1 MKYAMRHPKKCTCAI
16 CEARRNRKREK
27 RERLAELSGE
37 LEAAEQIAADRA
49 AAATPQQTTIEQPPP
64 SSPPSSAPPAQPAQ
78 EIKGG
83 GGGGDIGEI
92 IKIDMGG
99 QPAQITE
106 QQAVA
111 IATEAATE
119 QPQPS
124 GSSLDID
131 VGGMSEG
138 VIGLMIGGGVN
149 IILIIIAY
157 FIGVKTSNFDVVML
171 DNEEMEQIGEAAT
184 PYINKKLKN
193 SEDFELYAMLGGIGG
208 IITKKA
214 VVMIEVLKVQEQEQA
229 KMKAEI
235 ADIKKQLAQQKQ
247 QPPQPQEQP
256 QPSGS
261 I

>member
-1 MKYAMRHPKKCTCAI
+1 MRHPKKCTCAI

-27 RERLAELSGE
+27 RERLAELNGE
-37 LEAAEQIAADRA
+37 LEAAEKIAAERQAKIGDIV
-49 AAATPQQTTIEQPPP
+49 AATEAEQPPP
-64 SSPPSSAPPAQPAQ
+64 SSEPPAQ

-83 GGGGDIGEI
+83 GGELGEI

-106 QQAVA
+106 QEAAA

-124 GSSLDID
+124 GSG
-131 VGGMSEG
+131 VGVEFNEGAMSQG
-138 VIGLMIGGGVN
+138 VIGLMIGGVVN
-149 IILIIIAY
+149 IVLIIIAY

-171 DNEEMEQIGEAAT
+171 DDEEMEQIGEAAT

-193 SEDFELYAMLGGIGG
+193 SEDFELYALLGGIGG

-214 VVMIEVLKVQEQEQA
+214 VVMIEVLKVQEKENE

-235 ADIKKQLAQQKQ
+235 ADIKKQLATQQ
-247 QPPQPQEQP
+247 QPPPKPQEQP